1 MRYRYAFFQA
11 QPVPR
16 GESTMLA
23 FILRRLWQML
33 PTMLGVVLLVFVLFN
48 WVGGDPAYILAGKM
62 SDAEAIANIRRQLGV
77 DQPWHVQL
85 WIFIK
90 QIVTFD
96 FGNSWATGEP
106 VSHIMA
112 TRLGPSLTVLVPMT
126 ILETVL
132 GIGLALAVAFVRG
145 SLTDRAV
152 MIACTVGMSVSILVY
167 IIVFQYGLAYKL
179 GLFPVQ
185 GWGASLGEN
194 LLRYAMLPILI
205 GLAVSIAPT
214 LRLYRSFVLDEV
226 GQDYVRTARAK
237 GLSERR
243 IMWVHVLRNASIPII
258 THVMANLPALLIGAF
273 LLERFF
279 GIPGIGREVILAVER
294 SDFPVIKAIT
304 VYVAAA
310 TMFFNLLTDL
320 LYQAVDPRVQLK

>member
-1 MRYRYAFFQA
+1 
-11 QPVPR
+11 
-16 GESTMLA
+16 MLA

-33 PTMLGVVLLVFVLFN
+33 PTMAGVVLLVFLLFN

-77 DQPWHVQL
+77 DQPYHVQL
-85 WIFIK
+85 WIFVK
-90 QIVTFD
+90 QILTFD
-96 FGNSWATGEP
+96 FGNSWATGES
-106 VSHIMA
+106 VANIMA
-112 TRLGPSLTVLVPMT
+112 TRLGPSLTVLIPLT
-126 ILETVL
+126 ILETVF
-132 GIGLALAVAFVRG
+132 GIALALAIAFVRG

-152 MIACTVGMSVSILVY
+152 MVACTVGMSISILVY

-194 LLRYAMLPILI
+194 LLRYAPLPILI
-205 GLAVSIAPT
+205 GLAVTIAPT

-237 GLSERR
+237 GLPERR
-243 IMWVHVLRNASIPII
+243 IMWVHVLRNAAIPII

-310 TMFFNLLTDL
+310 TMIFNLLTDL
-320 LYQAVDPRVQLK
+320 LYQAVDPRVQLT

>member
-1 MRYRYAFFQA
+1 MFAY
-11 QPVPR
+11 
-16 GESTMLA
+16 
-23 FILRRLWQML
+23 ILRRLWQML
-33 PTMLGVVLLVFVLFN
+33 PTMAGVVVLVFVLFN

-62 SDAEAIANIRRQLGV
+62 SNAEAIANIRKQLGV
-77 DQPWHVQL
+77 DQPYYVQL
-85 WIFIK
+85 GIFVK

-96 FGNSWATGEP
+96 FGNSWATGEA
-106 VSHIMA
+106 VSRIIA
-112 TRLGPSLTVLVPMT
+112 TRLGPSLTVLIPLT
-126 ILETVL
+126 ILETFF
-132 GIGLALAVAFVRG
+132 GIALALAIAFVRG

-152 MIACTVGMSVSILVY
+152 MIACTVGMSISILVY
-167 IIVFQYGLAYKL
+167 IIVFQYGFAYKL

-185 GWGASLGEN
+185 GWGEQFSEN
-194 LLRYAMLPILI
+194 LLRYATLPILI

-214 LRLYRSFVLDEV
+214 LRLFRSFVLDEAN
-226 GQDYVRTARAK
+226 QDYVRTARAK
-237 GLSERR
+237 GLGERR

-258 THVMANLPALLIGAF
+258 THVMSNLPALLIGAF

-310 TMFFNLLTDL
+310 TMIFNLLTDL
-320 LYQAVDPRVQLK
+320 MYQAVDPRVQLS

>member
-1 MRYRYAFFQA
+1 MFAY
-11 QPVPR
+11 
-16 GESTMLA
+16 
-23 FILRRLWQML
+23 ILRRLWQML
-33 PTMLGVVLLVFVLFN
+33 PTMAGVVVLVFLLFN
-48 WVGGDPAYILAGKM
+48 LVGGDPAYILAGKM
-62 SDAEAIANIRRQLGV
+62 SSAEDIANIRRQLGT
-77 DQPWHVQL
+77 DQPYYVQL
-85 WIFIK
+85 WIFVK
-90 QIVTFD
+90 QIATFD
-96 FGNSWATGEP
+96 FGNAWSTGEA
-106 VSHIMA
+106 VSHIIA
-112 TRLGPSLTVLVPMT
+112 TRLGPSLTVLIPLT
-126 ILETVL
+126 LLETL
-132 GIGLALAVAFVRG
+132 FGIALALAVAFVRG

-152 MIACTVGMSVSILVY
+152 MIACTVGMSISILVY
-167 IIVFQYGLAYKL
+167 IIVFQYGFAYKL

-185 GWGASLGEN
+185 GWGEHFGEN
-194 LLRYAMLPILI
+194 LLRYSTLPILI

-226 GQDYVRTARAK
+226 NQDYVRTARAK
-237 GLSERR
+237 GLPERR
-243 IMWVHVLRNASIPII
+243 IMWVHVLRNAAIPII

-310 TMFFNLLTDL
+310 TMIFNLLTDL

>member
-1 MRYRYAFFQA
+1 MPAF
-11 QPVPR
+11 
-16 GESTMLA
+16 L
-23 FILRRLWQML
+23 LRRLWQML
-33 PTMLGVVLLVFVLFN
+33 PTMLGVVLLVFLLFN

-62 SDAEAIANIRRQLGV
+62 SSLDAIANIRRQLGV
-77 DQPWHVQL
+77 DEPYYVQL
-85 WIFIK
+85 GIFLK

-96 FGNSWATGEP
+96 FGQSWATGEA
-106 VSHIMA
+106 VGHIIA

-126 ILETVL
+126 ILETL
-132 GIGLALAVAFVRG
+132 IGVALALAVAFVRG
-145 SLTDRAV
+145 SFTDRAV
-152 MIACTVGMSVSILVY
+152 MVACTVGMSISILVY
-167 IIVFQYGLAYKL
+167 IIVFQYGLAYRL

-185 GWGASLGEN
+185 GWGDNFTDN
-194 LLRYAMLPILI
+194 LLRYAPLPILI

-226 GQDYVRTARAK
+226 NQDYVRTARAK
-237 GLSERR
+237 GTPERR
-243 IMWVHVLRNASIPII
+243 VLWVHVLRNAAIPII

-294 SDFPVIKAIT
+294 SDFPVIKAVT

-310 TMFFNLLTDL
+310 TMVFNLLADL
-320 LYQAVDPRVQLK
+320 LYQAVDPRVQLS